1 MLRNL
6 VFVASITLI
15 LSTAAFA
22 EIPQYGIA
30 DEATTAPSSESRPAP
45 TPGTA
50 TSGDFAGLVDI
61 GGRRLYLACKGSGT
75 PTVILE
81 AGAGNNGGIWNEI
94 DPKAATKTSV
104 FDGVA
109 AFTRVCAY
117 DRPGTISGSETTL
130 RSRSDPAPMPRS
142 AGDVVAD
149 LGALLAA
156 AGVRPPYVL
165 VGHSFGGLVVRLL
178 ASTLPPDDVVG
189 LVLVDAAQ
197 EDFWAK
203 LEALVTPEQWKGMMA
218 PPPPT
223 ELADYRDLER
233 LDVEASAAE
242 MRKEAAARPLRPL
255 PLIVLSRG
263 RPMELPPDVSAKL
276 PANFA
281 AEQEKIW
288 GTSQDELVALVPG
301 AEHVVATKSGHYI
314 QTMEPDLVIAAVRQ
328 VVEAA
333 RRGSSVVISPDR
345 P

>member
-6 VFVASITLI
+6 VFVASNMLI
-15 LSTAAFA
+15 LSTAVFA

-81 AGAGNNGGIWNEI
+81 AGAGNNGDIWSEV
-94 DPKAATKTSV
+94 DPKAATQTSV
-104 FDGVA
+104 FDGIA
-109 AFTRVCAY
+109 QFTRVCAY
-117 DRPGTISGSETTL
+117 DRPGTIAGSETIE

-149 LGALLAA
+149 LSALLTA

-165 VGHSFGGLVVRLL
+165 VGHSFGGLVVRLF
-178 ASTLPPDDVVG
+178 ASTLTPDDVVG

-197 EDFWAK
+197 EDFWTK
-203 LEALVTPEQWKGMMA
+203 LEALVTPEQWKGMM
-218 PPPPT
+218 PPPP
-223 ELADYRDLER
+223 ELADYRDFER
-233 LDVEASAAE
+233 LDVDASAEE
-242 MRKEAAARPLRPL
+242 MRKAAAARPLRPL

-263 RPMELPPDVSAKL
+263 RPMELPPDASAKL

-288 GTSQDELVALVPG
+288 GTSQDELVALVP
-301 AEHVVATKSGHYI
+301 
-314 QTMEPDLVIAAVRQ
+314 
-328 VVEAA
+328 
-333 RRGSSVVISPDR
+333 
-345 P
+345 

>member
-22 EIPQYGIA
+22 ETPQYGIAA
-30 DEATTAPSSESRPAP
+30 DEATTAPSSESGPAP

-81 AGAGNNGGIWNEI
+81 AGAGNNGDIWSMVE
-94 DPKAATKTSV
+94 PEAAAKISV

-109 AFTRVCAY
+109 AFTRVCA
-117 DRPGTISGSETTL
+117 DHRPGTIAGSQ
-130 RSRSDPAPMPRS
+130 RSRSDRAPMPRS
-142 AGDVVAD
+142 AADIVAD
-149 LGALLAA
+149 LRALLAA
-156 AGVRPPYVL
+156 ASVHPPYVL
-165 VGHSFGGLVVRLL
+165 VGHSFGGLVVRLFV
-178 ASTLPPDDVVG
+178 STVPPDEVVG

-197 EDFWAK
+197 EEFWTK
-203 LEALVTPEQWKGMMA
+203 LKALMTPEQWEGMITGT
-218 PPPPT
+218 PP
-223 ELADYRDLER
+223 ELADYHDFEK
-233 LDVEASAAE
+233 LDVDASAVE
-242 MRKEAAARPLRPL
+242 MRRAAAATPLRPL

-263 RPMELPPDVSAKL
+263 LPMELSPDMSAKL
-276 PANFA
+276 PANFS
-281 AEQEKIW
+281 AEQERIW
-288 GTSQDELVALVPG
+288 RNCQDELTALVPG
-301 AEHVVATKSGHYI
+301 AQHVVATKSGHYI

-333 RRGSSVVISPDR
+333 RRGSSVVVTPDR

>member
-15 LSTAAFA
+15 LFMR
-22 EIPQYGIA
+22 
-30 DEATTAPSSESRPAP
+30 EATTAPSAESGPAQAAASQA
-45 TPGTA
+45 A
-50 TSGDFAGLVDI
+50 TSRDFAGLVDI

-81 AGAGNNGGIWNEI
+81 AGAGNNGDIWSMVE
-94 DPKAATKTSV
+94 PEAAAKISV

-109 AFTRVCAY
+109 EFTRVCAY
-117 DRPGTISGSETTL
+117 HRPGTVAGSQ

-149 LGALLAA
+149 LRALLDA

-165 VGHSFGGLVVRLL
+165 VGHSFGGLVVRLF
-178 ASTLPPDDVVG
+178 ASTVPDEVVG

-197 EDFWAK
+197 EEFWTK
-203 LEALVTPEQWKGMMA
+203 LKALVTPEQWEGMITGT
-218 PPPPT
+218 PP
-223 ELADYRDLER
+223 ELADYHDFEK
-233 LDVEASAAE
+233 LDVDASAVE
-242 MRKEAAARPLRPL
+242 MRRAAAARPLRPL

-263 RPMELPPDVSAKL
+263 LPMELSPDMSAKL
-276 PANFA
+276 PANFS
-281 AEQEKIW
+281 AEQERIW
-288 GTSQDELVALVPG
+288 RNCQDELVALVPG
-301 AEHVVATKSGHYI
+301 AEHVVATKSEHYI
-314 QTMEPDLVIAAVRQ
+314 QTTEPNLVIAAVRQ

-333 RRGSSVVISPDR
+333 RQGSSVVVTPDR